1 MNIIA
6 IIPARGGS
14 KGLKNKNILKVS
26 GLPLIFH
33 SINLA
38 KKIPDI
44 DDFFISTDSKKIK
57 LIVEKKNIHV
67 PFLRPKNLAKDNS
80 TDLDV
85 IKHFYYWYKKKYLKK
100 IDLLIHLRPTTPF
113 RKVSTI
119 LNAIKIMKKNK
130 NFDSLRSFVESDFP
144 GFKLW
149 LRDND
154 SAQLLVKS
162 NKNYHSM
169 GRQFIPK
176 TFCHVGYIDILRP
189 EKTIL
194 KNSMIGKKTFFF
206 ELNKDKEYYLDID
219 TKKDLVFTRNYK
231 S

>member
-1 MNIIA
+1 
-6 IIPARGGS
+6 
-14 KGLKNKNILKVS
+14 
-26 GLPLIFH
+26 
-33 SINLA
+33 
-38 KKIPDI
+38 
-44 DDFFISTDSKKIK
+44 
-57 LIVEKKNIHV
+57 
-67 PFLRPKNLAKDNS
+67 
-80 TDLDV
+80 V

-176 TFCHVGYIDILRP
+176 TFCHVGYIDILIFDNRCP
-189 EKTIL
+189 HRSNKNISNNMRRIL
-194 KNSMIGKKTFFF
+194 YYTYSLSSAGSQYKKYFHDKKNSKNA
-206 ELNKDKEYYLDID
+206 NKSLTGDA
-219 TKKDLVFTRNYK
+219 
-231 S
+231 